1 MNNLNR
7 IVFIIGFIG
16 DETPSNLQR
25 ALSKIHEHLRN
36 TWKLYIVVNNCDK
49 ETILFLNAL
58 ALLQEKLEFTNTLT
72 SMNIA
77 TSLVQLAKYLEKTR
91 RLQRRDLSIE
101 EYEEYQVVYEKTIH
115 YLNSLLQYIDSEE
128 RVLGIIEELAKH
140 GENQLEESIVKN
152 IQRFISD
159 LPIQLDVILASK
171 LLPACSENYME
182 VVYMVYKAL
191 ESRDHGKLFVLVP
204 REIARYI
211 GKKLSTN
218 QILEY

>member
-77 TSLVQLAKYLEKTR
+77 TSLVQLAKYSETR

-140 GENQLEESIVKN
+140 GENQLEESIVKT
-152 IQRFISD
+152 
-159 LPIQLDVILASK
+159 
-171 LLPACSENYME
+171 Y
-182 VVYMVYKAL
+182 
-191 ESRDHGKLFVLVP
+191 RDSFLIYQF
-204 REIARYI
+204 
-211 GKKLSTN
+211 N
-218 QILEY
+218 